1 MQTLQ
6 TLGVALGL
14 ASLAGL
20 NLYLTVFI
28 TGLAIQQHW
37 VDVSQTYP
45 ELAVLAHPAVL
56 IISGVLYLLQF
67 FADKVPWVDSL
78 WDAVHTF
85 IRPIGGA
92 YLALHTLNGL
102 LGTND
107 PTIDVIA
114 ALLAGGVTL
123 TTHTMKASTRL
134 VVNHSPEPFSNIALS
149 LGEDA
154 AVFGGLVLIKHDP
167 FLALIVFTAFLLLI
181 GYLAP
186 KIFRGAKV
194 QLWLIWKKISSPASD
209 KLQKE
214 LSKTLP
220 PELEIPFFTVNL
232 ERAPI
237 DWAAPCVSTSA
248 RGLPG
253 NLFGFLVATERP
265 GPQLAFLAKRHW
277 KHAAV
282 ELDLT
287 GFRVVRE
294 PKFLSEN
301 VALYHQQEKKPK
313 YVFLFAR
320 GQRAIAKAVVANLE
334 QRLGASRSATELPA
348 HSEEPALS

>member
-1 MQTLQ
+1 MQVLQ

-20 NLYLTVFI
+20 NLYLTVFL

-45 ELAVLAHPAVL
+45 ELAILAHPAILV
-56 IISGVLYLLQF
+56 ISGVLYLVQF

-85 IRPIGGA
+85 IRPAGGA
-92 YLALHTLNGL
+92 LLAIRTLNGL

-107 PTIDVIA
+107 PTMEVVA

-123 TTHTMKASTRL
+123 TTHTMKAGTRL

-149 LGEDA
+149 VGEDA
-154 AVFGGLVLIKHDP
+154 AVFGGLMLIKHDP
-167 FLALIVFTAFLLLI
+167 VLALIVFTVILLLI

-194 QLWLIWKKISSPASD
+194 QLWLIWKKIASPASD
-209 KLQKE
+209 KLETE
-214 LSKTLP
+214 LSKSLP
-220 PELEIPFFTVNL
+220 PELDIAFFSVNL
-232 ERAPI
+232 ERHPI
-237 DWAAPCVSTSA
+237 AWAAPCVSTSS
-248 RGLPG
+248 RGLTG
-253 NLFGFLVATERP
+253 NLFGFLVATENA
-265 GPQLAFLAKRHW
+265 GPKLAFVAKRRW

-287 GFRVVRE
+287 GYRVAHE

-301 VALYHQQEKKPK
+301 VALYHLEKKPK

-320 GQRAIAKAVVANLE
+320 SQRAIAKVVVARIEE
-334 QRLGASRSATELPA
+334 QLAASKPTNEDIAQA
-348 HSEEPALS
+348 EEPAISS

>member
-1 MQTLQ
+1 MQILQ

-56 IISGVLYLLQF
+56 IVSGVLYLLQF
-67 FADKVPWVDSL
+67 FADKIPWVDSL

-92 YLALHTLNGL
+92 FLALRAMDGL
-102 LGTND
+102 LGHTD
-107 PTIDVIA
+107 PTMEVVG
-114 ALLAGGVTL
+114 ALLAGSVTL

-149 LGEDA
+149 VGEDV
-154 AVFGGLVLIKHDP
+154 AVFGGLMLIKHDP
-167 FLALIVFTAFLLLI
+167 FLALIVFTAVLLLFA
-181 GYLAP
+181 YLAP

-214 LSKTLP
+214 FSKTLP
-220 PELEIPFFTVNL
+220 EELEIPFFTVNL
-232 ERAPI
+232 ERDPI
-237 DWAAPCVSTSA
+237 AWVAPCVSTSA

-253 NLFGFLVATERP
+253 NLFGFLVTTERP
-265 GPQLAFLAKRHW
+265 GPKFAFLAQRRW
-277 KHAAV
+277 RHAAV

-287 GFRVVRE
+287 GFRVAHE
-294 PKFLSEN
+294 PRFLSEN
-301 VALYHQQEKKPK
+301 VALYQQEKKPK

-320 GQRAIAKAVVANLE
+320 SQRAIAKAVVASLE
-334 QRLGASRSATELPA
+334 ERLGASRPA
-348 HSEEPALS
+348 AEEPARTEEPALS

>member
-1 MQTLQ
+1 MQVLQ

-28 TGLAIQQHW
+28 TGLAIQQQW

-56 IISGVLYLLQF
+56 IISGVLYVLQF

-85 IRPIGGA
+85 IRPVGGA
-92 YLALHTLNGL
+92 FLALRALNGL
-102 LGTND
+102 VGNND
-107 PTIDVIA
+107 PTMEVVA

-123 TTHTMKASTRL
+123 TTHTMKSGTRL

-167 FLALIVFTAFLLLI
+167 FLALIVFTAILLLI

-194 QLWLIWKKISSPASD
+194 QLWLIWKKIASPASD

-220 PELEIPFFTVNL
+220 QELDIPLYSVNL
-232 ERAPI
+232 ERDPI
-237 DWAAPCVSTSA
+237 AWAAPCISTSA
-248 RGLPG
+248 RGMPG
-253 NLFGFLVATERP
+253 NLFGFLVSTERP
-265 GPQLAFLAKRHW
+265 GPRLAFLAKRRW
-277 KHAAV
+277 KHAAI

-287 GFRVVRE
+287 GYKVVHE

-301 VALYHQQEKKPK
+301 VALYHLEKKPK

-320 GQRAIAKAVVANLE
+320 SQRAIARAVVASIE
-334 QRLGASRSATELPA
+334 ARLAEAQPTM
-348 HSEEPALS
+348 EEPAQTEEPVLS